1 MATRREEKERLR
13 QERLAHQQAAVRQ
26 GRKKALGAY
35 GLIGLASVALIVGLV
50 ALVASGNGDSSS
62 ATADSA
68 PFGPH
73 YDGLGDRMG
82 AAKVPTMM
90 KTMGSSSH
98 FHPHLVVYVNGKQVV
113 VPAEI
118 GIDPRRPSMQMAGL
132 HTHDASGTIHDEG
145 MTSSR
150 LGQFFAVW
158 GVPFS
163 AQRLGPHRASG
174 SEVVRM
180 WVDGKPSRA
189 FGALN
194 LADGQQIV
202 VSFGSK
208 TAPPPPLGANGA

>member
-13 QERLAHQQAAVRQ
+13 QSRLAHQQAAARQ
-26 GRKKALGAY
+26 GRRKVFGAY
-35 GLIGLASVALIVGLV
+35 GLIGLVCLALIAGLV
-50 ALVASGNGDSSS
+50 ALVAGGNGGSSS
-62 ATADSA
+62 ASADAA
-68 PFGPH
+68 PFGQH
-73 YDGLGDRMG
+73 YKGLGDRMG
-82 AAKVPTMM
+82 AAQVPTMM

-98 FHPHLVVYVNGKQVV
+98 FHPHLAVYVNGKQVE
-113 VPAEI
+113 VPADI
-118 GIDPRRPSMQMAGL
+118 GIDPSRPSMQMAGL
-132 HTHDASGTIHDEG
+132 HTHDTSGTIHDEG
-145 MTSSR
+145 MASSR
-150 LGQFFAVW
+150 LGQFFSVW
-158 GVPFS
+158 GVPLS